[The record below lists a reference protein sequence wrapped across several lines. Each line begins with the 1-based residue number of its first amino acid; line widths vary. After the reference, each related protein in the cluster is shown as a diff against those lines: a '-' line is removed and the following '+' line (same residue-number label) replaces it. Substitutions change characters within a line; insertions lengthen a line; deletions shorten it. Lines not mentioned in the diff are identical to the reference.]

1 MEVQEKKMGRFF
13 RFEFADGEDILA
25 GLSGFARKKGI
36 REASLFIVGALQEG
50 EVVTGFKNL
59 NGGPFD
65 SEVEKFGRREFLG
78 LGNLTWPAKR
88 PKTMVRKGV
97 AWDEPQPYPHF
108 HLVAGPELGE
118 KERGNLVGHLE
129 KGLAY
134 GVTVLMY
141 ELI

>member
-1 MEVQEKKMGRFF
+1 MEVQERKMGRFF

-65 SEVEKFGRREFLG
+65 SEVERFGRREFLG
-78 LGNLTWPAKR
+78 LGNLTWPAKP
-88 PKTMVRKGV
+88 PKTMVRKGA

-134 GVTVLMY
+134 GVTVLLY

>member
-25 GLSGFARKKGI
+25 GLSGFARQKGI

-78 LGNLTWPAKR
+78 LGNLIWPAKP

-118 KERGNLVGHLE
+118 KARGNLVGHLE
-129 KGLAY
+129 KGLAF

>member
-1 MEVQEKKMGRFF
+1 MEVQERKMGRFF

-78 LGNLTWPAKR
+78 LGNLTWPAKP
-88 PKTMVRKGV
+88 PKTMVRKGA

>member
-1 MEVQEKKMGRFF
+1 MKVYEKRIGRFF

-25 GLSGFARKKGI
+25 ELSGFAREKGV
-36 REASLFIVGALQEG
+36 REASLFIIGAMEEG
-50 EVVTGFKNL
+50 EAVTGFKNL

-65 SEVEKFGRREFLG
+65 SELEVFGKREFLG
-78 LGNLTWPAKR
+78 LGNLTWPAKP
-88 PKTMVRKGV
+88 PKTMVRRGV
-97 AWDEPQPYPHF
+97 PWDEPQPYPHF
-108 HLVAGPELGE
+108 HFVAGPQLDQ

>member
-1 MEVQEKKMGRFF
+1 MEVQERKMGRFF

-65 SEVEKFGRREFLG
+65 SEVERFGRREFLG
-78 LGNLTWPAKR
+78 LGNLTWPAKP
-88 PKTMVRKGV
+88 PKTMVRKGA
-97 AWDEPQPYPHF
+97 AWDESQPYPHF